1 MIILLLILILQQ
13 NYELQIYDNQ
23 GKMVLVQQMTGT
35 VKNIDVSGLQQ
46 GMYFLTVSDG
56 KQLYVKSCKY

>member
-1 MIILLLILILQQ
+1 MDFED

-23 GKMVLVQQMTGT
+23 GKMVLFQQMTGT

-46 GMYFLTVSDG
+46 GV
-56 KQLYVKSCKY
+56 YVLSISEGNQVIRKKLQILR